1 MGAMDY
7 SATRKELR
15 QFGLLV
21 GAVFAVIG
29 LWPLVFR
36 EEPLRVWTTG
46 VGGLL
51 IICGGVHPSML
62 APIHKGWMWVGH
74 ILGWINTRILLGIVF
89 YGLVTPI
96 GIVFRLMGKDTMRQA
111 FSESSTTYR
120 VVRSPR
126 PRSHMKHQ
134 F

>member
-1 MGAMDY
+1 MDHA
-7 SATRKELR
+7 ATRKELR

-36 EEPLRVWTTG
+36 GEPLRLWATG

-51 IICGGVHPSML
+51 IICGGVYPSML
-62 APIHKGWMWVGH
+62 APIHKGWMWVGY

-126 PRSHMKHQ
+126 PRSHMKRQ

>member
-1 MGAMDY
+1 MDHA
-7 SATRKELR
+7 ATRKELR

-29 LWPLVFR
+29 LWPIVFR
-36 EEPLRVWTTG
+36 GEPLRLWATG

-51 IICGGVHPSML
+51 IICGGVLPSIL

-89 YGLVTPI
+89 YALVTPI
-96 GIVFRLMGKDTMRQA
+96 GFMFRLMGKDTMRQA

-126 PRSHMKHQ
+126 PRSHMKYQ